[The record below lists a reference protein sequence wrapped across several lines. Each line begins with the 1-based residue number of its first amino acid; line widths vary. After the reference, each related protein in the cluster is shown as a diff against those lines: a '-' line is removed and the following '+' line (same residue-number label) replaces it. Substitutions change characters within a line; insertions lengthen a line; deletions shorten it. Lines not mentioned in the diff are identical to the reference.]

1 MDRSLNGE
9 SSRKKLQKKINSIMV
24 GYANNHTRETYKL
37 YDRETKIFL
46 MTRDVKWADWKMTN
60 SAETLKMFSERQI
73 NNIRC

>member
-1 MDRSLNGE
+1 
-9 SSRKKLQKKINSIMV
+9 MV

-37 YDRETKIFL
+37 YDPETKRVV

>member
-1 MDRSLNGE
+1 
-9 SSRKKLQKKINSIMV
+9 MV